1 MASILNVN
9 IDLTKIDKSKIQ
21 DKNGKKWY
29 NFQVSINDEKD
40 QNENDGSV
48 WENQTKEEREAKKPK
63 NYLGNCKVS
72 WTSGAKPQQ
81 TTQESQP
88 SESESEILPF

>member
-1 MASILNVN
+1 
-9 IDLTKIDKSKIQ
+9 LTKIDKSKIQ

-40 QNENDGSV
+40 QYENDGSV

-81 TTQESQP
+81 PTQESKL
-88 SESESEILPF
+88 SESTTDLLPF